1 MLQSSSN
8 GSTEGFFV
16 FWHRGRVGQCPPVAY
31 VCGKLI
37 KASLLRLGGMMRAVG
52 GKLHSRGVTLHQS
65 SGGWMQCHRS
75 FIASLQCWMAR
86 MCWWGQTT
94 EWLWLAS
101 TGGRESQPA
110 LLFSLNESP
119 FPLVIHI
126 SRIWK
131 IATFLTENVWKC
143 ILRANPSLA
152 ESKFKAA
159 ARPFGVQL
167 EGLFKTLKL

>member
-52 GKLHSRGVTLHQS
+52 GKLHSRGVTLHPS

-119 FPLVIHI
+119 FSYSHTYFPYL
-126 SRIWK
+126 K
-131 IATFLTENVWKC
+131 NCNLLNWKC
-143 ILRANPSLA
+143 MEMYPKSQSQSSR
-152 ESKFKAA
+152 E
-159 ARPFGVQL
+159 
-167 EGLFKTLKL
+167 